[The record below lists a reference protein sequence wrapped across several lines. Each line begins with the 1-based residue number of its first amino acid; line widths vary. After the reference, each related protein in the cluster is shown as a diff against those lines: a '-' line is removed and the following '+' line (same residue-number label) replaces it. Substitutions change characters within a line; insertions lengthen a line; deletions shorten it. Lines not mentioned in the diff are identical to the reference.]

1 MALFHFHVTQVKRS
15 VGQSVVTQATY
26 RAREKL
32 YSNYY
37 DEVSDY
43 THKGGVVCSDIILPL
58 RAPPEYKDR
67 ETLWNAVENAE
78 RGKKAQLAY
87 SFDIALQNELTMD
100 ENIALARQFVS
111 EYMVGRGMIA
121 DFAVHSPD
129 KGNGI
134 QNPHFHI
141 LCPIRPLDEKGKW
154 GSKQHR
160 AYRKDEN
167 GEPILGADGKPL
179 FDAVPTT
186 DWGAPETLEFWRE
199 KWAAMVNAKFE
210 EKVLSCRIDHRSF
223 TRQGIEQIPT
233 VHEGPAV
240 RQMESR
246 SIITNKG
253 ELNRWIKLTNNL
265 IKDVKRKIKSLLKWI
280 GEVKEEL
287 SRPQSPSLGDLI
299 GVYYT
304 DSSNSAYSQ
313 KAKTSNLKKFA
324 ETVRYLQENNLLTI
338 EDLELRVTSAQN
350 EVNAR
355 KKSMKAK
362 TDRADKLKKLLKLV
376 GDYKELA
383 CFKFTNHIVDKYQ
396 NTLLPKS

>member
-15 VGQSVVTQATY
+15 AGQSVVTQAAY
-26 RAREKL
+26 RAGEKL

-43 THKGGVVCSDIILPL
+43 THKGGVVCTDILLPP
-58 RAPPEYKDR
+58 RAPPEKDR
-67 ETLWNAVENAE
+67 ETLWNAVESAE

-129 KGNGI
+129 KDNGI

-141 LCPIRPLDEKGKW
+141 LCPIRPLDENGKW

-160 AYRKDEN
+160 VYRKDEN
-167 GEPILGADGKPL
+167 GEPILGSDGKPL

-186 DWGAPETLEFWRE
+186 DWGVPETLEFWRE

-210 EKVLSCRIDHRSF
+210 EKGLTCRIDHRSF
-223 TRQGIEQIPT
+223 IRQGIEQIPT

-240 RQMESR
+240 RQMER
-246 SIITNKG
+246 RGIVTNKG

-265 IKDVKRKIKSLLKWI
+265 IKDIKRKIKSLLELI

-287 SRPQSPSLGDLI
+287 SRPQTPSLGDLI

-304 DSSNSAYSQ
+304 DRNNGAYSQ
-313 KAKTSNLKKFA
+313 NAKTSNLKKFA

-338 EDLELRVTSAQN
+338 EDL
-350 EVNAR
+350 
-355 KKSMKAK
+355 
-362 TDRADKLKKLLKLV
+362 
-376 GDYKELA
+376 
-383 CFKFTNHIVDKYQ
+383 
-396 NTLLPKS
+396 